1 MERRDMPMA
10 TQAGRDEAKVLIL
23 RVPVELREQIV
34 SEARKNHRTISGEI
48 RMRLER
54 DLSRDA
60 AQDRGAAA

>member
-1 MERRDMPMA
+1 MPMA